1 MRLEETKGHVASHR
15 QPAEHDRLAD
25 LQGVEHGGQIVGP
38 LLDGHLSRRDR
49 TAAEAAE
56 IGGDDA
62 VMRGER
68 LDLLGPNRM
77 IHGKTVDQ
85 HHGAAGAVVG
95 QRKVNT
101 GKFDRGHGR
110 G

>member
-1 MRLEETKGHVASHR
+1 MR
-15 QPAEHDRLAD
+15 
-25 LQGVEHGGQIVGP
+25 GQIVGP
-38 LLDGHLSRRDR
+38 LRDGHLSGRDR
-49 TAAEAAE
+49 TAAGAAE
-56 IGGDDA
+56 IGGNHT

-68 LDLLGPNRM
+68 LGLLGPNRM

-85 HHGAAGAVVG
+85 HYGVAGAAVG

-110 G
+110 